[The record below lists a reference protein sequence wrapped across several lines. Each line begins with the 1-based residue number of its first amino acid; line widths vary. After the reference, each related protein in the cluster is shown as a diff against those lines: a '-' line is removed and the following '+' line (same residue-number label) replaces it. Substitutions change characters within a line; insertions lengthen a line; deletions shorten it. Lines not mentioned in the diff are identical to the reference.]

1 LNTLSKAG
9 FPNVGKSSLIN
20 LLTRANV
27 EVQPYA
33 FTTKSLYVGHMDYK
47 YLNWQVIDTPGILD
61 HELEERNAIEW
72 QSVTALAHLKAAI
85 IYIIDISEQCG
96 TPIQIQIDLFM
107 KIKPLF
113 NNKPVFVMLN
123 KIDVKPF
130 DELSAENKEI
140 LTKFQEQ
147 EGVTFHHTSNVSKEG
162 IMAMRNEACDKLLL
176 QRVEAKLRGTK
187 AESIMSRLR
196 VAMPEKRDDVERPAF
211 IPDQACQLRAD
222 AEKRPGIKTLRQTEL
237 ELDDEYVLDL
247 RRTWDL
253 KNAEEAYD
261 AVPELWEGKNIAD
274 FVDPDILEKLDAL
287 EKEEDEREKTG
298 FYKLDG
304 LEYDSDDMEIHEMA
318 KRIRK
323 KRKINKI
330 ESRLEDKGIGRSK
343 LPRKNANQLEEKMVE
358 LGIGEHIKQGKGNYK
373 SDETIHRGRS
383 VARKR
388 TRLNNGDAMD
398 TNYNNEDGV
407 ATRSKSRNRS
417 ASHLRRA
424 PRDKSGMRDD
434 QAEKARKLMKK
445 VQKPMTLSGQIADS
459 DRRYTEKMPKHLFS
473 GKRGKGKTDRR

>member
-1 LNTLSKAG
+1 
-9 FPNVGKSSLIN
+9 
-20 LLTRANV
+20 
-27 EVQPYA
+27 
-33 FTTKSLYVGHMDYK
+33 M
-47 YLNWQVIDTPGILD
+47 
-61 HELEERNAIEW
+61 
-72 QSVTALAHLKAAI
+72 
-85 IYIIDISEQCG
+85 
-96 TPIQIQIDLFM
+96 
-107 KIKPLF
+107 
-113 NNKPVFVMLN
+113 
-123 KIDVKPF
+123 
-130 DELSAENKEI
+130 
-140 LTKFQEQ
+140 
-147 EGVTFHHTSNVSKEG
+147 VTFHHTSNVSKEG

-176 QRVEAKLRGTK
+176 QRVEAKLRGSK

-196 VAMPEKRDDVERPAF
+196 VAMPEKRDEVDRPAF
-211 IPDQACQLRAD
+211 IPEKACVLRAD
-222 AEKRPGIKTLRQTEL
+222 ADNRPAIKTLRQTEL

-274 FVDPDILEKLDAL
+274 FVDPDILEKLEAL

-304 LEYDSDDMEIHEMA
+304 LDYDSDDMEIHEMA

-330 ESRLEDKGIGRSK
+330 ESRLEDRGIGRSK

-358 LGIGEHIKQGKGNYK
+358 LGIGEHIRQGRGHYE

-388 TRLNNGDAMD
+388 TRLNNGEAMD
-398 TNYNNEDGV
+398 VNDNDGAV
-407 ATRSKSRNRS
+407 QTRSKSRNRS
-417 ASHLRRA
+417 QSHVKGA

-434 QAEKARKLMKK
+434 
-445 VQKPMTLSGQIADS
+445 
-459 DRRYTEKMPKHLFS
+459 
-473 GKRGKGKTDRR
+473 